1 MTRGLRCVVQVVYA
15 VEGAAAFYMRAG
27 FLVGPQTQLGDF
39 LAYRDIHLPGF
50 YLSLISP
57 PSPPDTV
64 LELLD
69 PGLSHGFTTVVLED
83 SVAHAT
89 WPRGIPGVATGSPPL
104 LEHVADQSLEQH
116 PNTVF
121 AIAGVVIVAKNPS
134 DHHIFLSEFT
144 QQRELRA
151 TSAGVTAPTS
161 RGELS
166 IVDRTAFRGLYGT
179 EPPELVEVARIAAV
193 RLSTR
198 NLGTLAEKLRL
209 GAVPYITH
217 MSRIVIEPATAMGGA
232 LVFEPDVDHV
242 IP

>member
-1 MTRGLRCVVQVVYA
+1 MVQVVYA
-15 VEGAAAFYMRAG
+15 VEGAATFYARAG
-27 FLVGPQTQLGDF
+27 FLVGPLTQLGD
-39 LAYRDIHLPGF
+39 LVAQRDIHLPGF
-50 YLSLISP
+50 FLSLISP
-57 PSPPDTV
+57 PPPPDAI

-69 PGLSHGFTTVVLED
+69 PALSHGFATVVLED
-83 SVAHAT
+83 SSDHAT
-89 WPRGIPGVATGSPPL
+89 WPQGGIPGVATLSPPF
-104 LEHVADQSLEQH
+104 LEHVADQAFEQH

-121 AIAGVVIVAKNPS
+121 AVAGVVIVAKNPS

-166 IVDRTAFRGLYGT
+166 IVDPTAFRGLYGT
-179 EPPELVEVARIAAV
+179 EPPKIAQAGRIAAV

-198 NLGTLAEKLRL
+198 NPGTLVEKLRL
-209 GAVPYITH
+209 GAVPYIRH

-232 LVFEPDVDHV
+232 LVFEGPDVDHV